1 MKADR
6 MYRIGEVATAT
17 AVSVE
22 ALRYYE
28 REGLLPASLRSSG
41 GARRYGAEALDRVRF
56 IKEAQGAGLT
66 LRDIHVLVQA
76 RGASRRD
83 CRKIRGVLAARVE
96 DLDKRLAQMLAF
108 REVLREHLRACDSA
122 LTSDAQACPAL
133 DALEGRALTA
143 DPGCCAPV
151 PAGTRAR

>member
-1 MKADR
+1 MTADR

-41 GARRYGAEALDRVRF
+41 GARRYGADALDRVRF
-56 IKEAQGAGLT
+56 IKEAQAAGLT

-76 RGASRRD
+76 RGGSRRD
-83 CRKIRGVLAARVE
+83 CKKIRGVLAARVE

-108 REVLREHLRACDSA
+108 REVLGEHLRACDSA
-122 LTSDAQACPAL
+122 LTTDAPACPAL
-133 DALEGRALTA
+133 DAFEVRALTA
-143 DPGCCAPV
+143 EPGCCGPAPS
-151 PAGTRAR
+151 ARRAR

>member
-1 MKADR
+1 MKTDR
-6 MYRIGEVATAT
+6 VFRIGEVAAAT

-28 REGLLPASLRSSG
+28 REGLLPASQRSSG
-41 GARRYGAEALDRVRF
+41 GARRYGADALDRVRF

-83 CRKIRGVLAARVE
+83 CQKIRNVLAARVE
-96 DLDKRLAQMLAF
+96 DLDARLAQMRAF
-108 REVLREHLRACDSA
+108 REVLGEHLEACDRA
-122 LTSDAQACPAL
+122 LRNDTPACPAL
-133 DALEGRALTA
+133 DALEGRA
-143 DPGCCAPV
+143 APC
-151 PAGTRAR
+151 RC